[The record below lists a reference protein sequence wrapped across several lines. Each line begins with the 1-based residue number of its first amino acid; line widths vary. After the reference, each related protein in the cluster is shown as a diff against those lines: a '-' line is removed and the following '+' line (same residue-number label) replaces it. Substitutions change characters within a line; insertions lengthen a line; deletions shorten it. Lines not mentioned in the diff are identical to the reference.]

1 MLPEF
6 YLNCLKSQLNAS
18 QLLTLEM
25 LVWLLQFHKQV
36 RIERLAACFPI
47 PILYESR
54 RRHIQRFLT
63 LPQLSLPLLWFPLIK
78 SIILTQIKPG
88 TQVIVA
94 LDRTQWKENNLFV
107 VSVIWNK
114 RAWPIYWQFLE
125 HRGSSNLAKQKAL
138 LRPVLRLLKGYK
150 IVVIGDREF
159 RSVELAYWLKQ
170 KKVDFALRQK
180 QGSYIKMKGQKY
192 QKLSELGLAP
202 GMKLFLTGV
211 KFTKKKGFGQFF
223 LAAYW
228 KRKYRGKGQDEGWY
242 ILTNLKSWDA
252 AINVYKARSG
262 IEAMFKDCKSG
273 GYNLE
278 GSKASVERLTNLVLL
293 IAIAYTCAG
302 LQGQAIK
309 SKGQQK
315 YIGRLKE
322 LKRLQQRHSNFWIGL
337 YGQMWIAALESCSD
351 WVRNLMIIRP
361 NKRRFFQKGLRAMTL
376 IQAAF

>member
-1 MLPEF
+1 
-6 YLNCLKSQLNAS
+6 
-18 QLLTLEM
+18 M

-36 RIERLAACFPI
+36 RIERLAACFPS

-63 LPQLSLPLLWFPLIK
+63 LPQLSIPLLWFPLIK

-170 KKVDFALRQK
+170 KKVYFALRQK
-180 QGSYIKMKGQKY
+180 QGSYIKLKGQKY
-192 QKLSELGLAP
+192 QRLSELGLAP

-223 LAAYW
+223 LAVYW
-228 KRKYRGKGQDEGWY
+228 KRKYRGKSQDEGWY
-242 ILTNLKSWDA
+242 ILTNLNSLDA
-252 AINVYKARSG
+252 ALKVYKARSG

-278 GSKASVERLTNLVLL
+278 GSNASVERLTNLVLL

-322 LKRLQQRHSNFWIGL
+322 LKRMTRRHSNFWVGL

-351 WVRNLMIIRP
+351 WLRNLMIIRP
-361 NKRRFFQKGLRAMTL
+361 NKRRFFQKGLRAMAL